1 MGKQIP
7 NKQIGKTKFL
17 AVDFEGEWLKSFGRP
32 ELSGSWLVYGGSGS
46 GKTTFMLQIAKYLT
60 KFSKGAYDSIEQ
72 GLTLSFQKA
81 WERTNMIE
89 VGNRFTLI
97 EKEST
102 KKDIWNRMSKR
113 NSPNILI
120 IDSVNYMLGFG
131 QKDYMNLLNNFPNKL
146 FIFVAHE
153 KAKRPMG
160 MIANFI
166 RYNSDIKIHVEG
178 YKAFITTRFEDSEK
192 GEGGEPYVIWKE
204 GAEKYWCE
212 PHGQYGE

>member
-7 NKQIGKTKFL
+7 NRQIGRTKFN

-46 GKTTFMLQIAKYLT
+46 GKTTFMLQLAKYLT
-60 KFSKGAYDSIEQ
+60 KFSRVAYDSIEQ

-102 KKDIWNRMSKR
+102 KKDIWDRMSKR

-120 IDSVNYMLGFG
+120 IDSVNYMQGFG

-178 YKAFITTRFEDSEK
+178 YKAFITTRFEDREK
-192 GEGGEPYVIWKE
+192 GEGGEPYTIWE
-204 GAEKYWCE
+204 QGARDYWASIS
-212 PHGQYGE
+212 